1 MSSTIE
7 PIPDDGRHHSTKE
20 IPVKKSLSLIAL
32 ATAASFAADIKFGV
46 DALAGYDIVSIGDD
60 LDKYGM
66 KSQASFGFGIGPTVK
81 YPINDAI
88 ALNGSIQ
95 FQYDIVGAEV
105 DFMGSKSETSASYMR
120 LGLQFAPSYQINE
133 QFSAKLGYEWDMPL
147 GGTATEKED
156 GEETEYDIVWA
167 PSKGSDLKEKETGI
181 LSTHNLIV
189 GAGYTLMPNLTL
201 TLQGKIGLTGI
212 RPEYERDATTGELGD
227 LKGAADADMNVKLH
241 QIAIGV
247 NYSFN

>member
-1 MSSTIE
+1 M
-7 PIPDDGRHHSTKE
+7 
-20 IPVKKSLSLIAL
+20 KKSLTLLAL

-60 LDKYGM
+60 LDKAGV

-95 FQYDIVGAEV
+95 FQYDIVGTEM
-105 DFMGSKSETSASYMR
+105 DFMGFKSETSASYMR

-147 GGTATEKED
+147 GGTVTTKAG
-156 GEETEYDIVWA
+156 GEETESDIVWA
-167 PSKGSDLKEKETGI
+167 PSKGSDRKEKEDPI
-181 LSTHNLIV
+181 LSTHNLVV
-189 GAGYTLMPNLTL
+189 GAGYALMPNLTL
-201 TLQGKIGLTGI
+201 TLQGKIGLTGTM
-212 RPEYERDATTGELGD
+212 PEYEEDETTGEIGD
-227 LKGAADADMNVKLH
+227 LKGAYDADKNVKLH

>member
-1 MSSTIE
+1 M
-7 PIPDDGRHHSTKE
+7 
-20 IPVKKSLSLIAL
+20 KKTLSLIAL

-60 LDKYGM
+60 LDKAGV

-95 FQYDIVGAEV
+95 FQYDIVGTEMEMEI
-105 DFMGSKSETSASYMR
+105 MGMTMKNETSASYMR

-156 GEETEYDIVWA
+156 GEETESDIVWA
-167 PSKGSDLKEKETGI
+167 PSKGSDRKEKETGI

-189 GAGYTLMPNLTL
+189 GAGYALMPNLTL
-201 TLQGKIGLTGI
+201 TLQGKIGLTGTM
-212 RPEYERDATTGELGD
+212 PEYEEDETTGEVGD
-227 LKGAADADMNVKLH
+227 LKGAADSDENVKLH